1 MNFQDHRQVP
11 VSVFMVKI
19 TAIEPLKR
27 ATGRFLEVFNNFIE
41 ASKKFKSKYHN
52 SKLFKNVENL

>member
-19 TAIEPLKR
+19 AAVEPLKR
-27 ATGRFLEVFNNFIE
+27 ATGRNFRII
-41 ASKKFKSKYHN
+41 
-52 SKLFKNVENL
+52 